1 MKKYF
6 VMIVTILLGVSLAN
20 AQKIPLKN
28 PFRTFHLRRPA
39 NVQLTNTV
47 QRAAVQQTAVQT
59 SLPQPMSTTA
69 FFHRAGNM
77 EFWHAPVA
85 LPALETKPRVAA
97 SPAKRSRES
106 LELEATAYDMPSYI
120 AEKMSRDE
128 LQEWLGTY
136 LSFRNITKG
145 IVSRRAQAQNLPVT
159 DFKRRENFSLSTME
173 QRKTAQEW
181 AESQPDYF
189 EENYV
194 TDYQFRSRRYGGGL
208 KPFVMPDNASWRDK
222 PLRILVVNDDPWI
235 YERMYDGLDDPTVTL
250 KYVAGPEEAKE
261 FLAKRSDFVDVILL
275 DLALADIW
283 TRSLLEVPMYVY
295 NHHLNI
301 PVISNSAESTNNTWL
316 LSYNIVGQ
324 YPPVTSGFEMPELIA
339 YLKNIVHTGRARP
352 QNDTPSLHSEL
363 SDENAFSRND
373 ELLHH
378 FGAKERQKLWKW
390 AESQPDFYEDNYIL
404 SVRKGVYEEPFH
416 PDVKSM
422 RVLLVSDDDDAIT
435 YLRKAAKARGNITID
450 VIDSTRQI
458 ADYVGKNNYDIIAT
472 DFVLPCV
479 DEDGY
484 RVGMYAWN
492 NKLNIPVVLIAR
504 DPMSPAPALLY
515 NLIGQSPY
523 PNDVEQ
529 ADAALRYLSHIAA
542 TGRALD

>member
-6 VMIVTILLGVSLAN
+6 VIILTILLGVSLAN
-20 AQKIPLKN
+20 AQKFNLLKN
-28 PFRTFHLRRPA
+28 PSRMFHLSRPA

-47 QRAAVQQTAVQT
+47 QRAAVQVP
-59 SLPQPMSTTA
+59 LQPMSTTA
-69 FFHRAGNM
+69 LFHRAGNM

-85 LPALETKPRVAA
+85 LPALEATPRVVA

-120 AEKMSRDE
+120 AEKMSRDQ

-145 IVSRRAQAQNLPVT
+145 VTSRRAQAQNLPVT
-159 DFKRRENFSLSTME
+159 NLTRRENFALSTME

-208 KPFVMPDNASWRDK
+208 KPFVMPDNAPWRDK

-301 PVISNSAESTNNTWL
+301 PVISNSAESTNDSWL

-324 YPPVTSGFEMPELIA
+324 YPPVTSDFEMPELIA

-404 SVRKGVYEEPFH
+404 SACAGVYIEPFH

-422 RVLLVSDDDDAIT
+422 RVLLVSDDDDAIVR
-435 YLRKAAKARGNITID
+435 LRKAAKARGNITID
-450 VIDSTRQI
+450 VVDRVSGVAKRLEQT
-458 ADYVGKNNYDIIAT
+458 NYDIVAT
-472 DFVLPCV
+472 DFVLPAF
-479 DEDGY
+479 EDGY
-484 RVGMYAWN
+484 QVGMYVWN
-492 NKLNIPVVLIAR
+492 NKLNIPVVAIAKTEIG
-504 DPMSPAPALLY
+504 PARGLLF
-515 NLIGQSPY
+515 NLVGQAPY
-523 PNDVEQ
+523 PNDAEQ

>member
-1 MKKYF
+1 MGLLALLLGLFFFYNTSMKKHF
-6 VMIVTILLGVSLAN
+6 VMSVLVILLGVSLAN
-20 AQKIPLKN
+20 AQKFSLLKN
-28 PFRTFHLRRPA
+28 PLRAFHLRRPA
-39 NVQLTNTV
+39 NAELTNTV

-69 FFHRAGNM
+69 FFHREGNM

-85 LPALETKPRVAA
+85 LPALEATPRVVA

-120 AEKMSRDE
+120 AEKMSRDQ

-159 DFKRRENFSLSTME
+159 NLTRRENFAPSTME
-173 QRKTAQEW
+173 QHKTAQEW

-194 TDYQFRSRRYGGGL
+194 TDNQFRSRRYGSGL
-208 KPFVMPDNASWRDK
+208 KQPFVVPDNAPYRHE
-222 PLRILVVNDDPWI
+222 PLRILIVNDDPWI

-301 PVISNSAESTNNTWL
+301 PVISNSAESTNNSWL

-324 YPPVTSGFEMPELIA
+324 YPPVTSDVEIPELIA

-352 QNDTPSLHSEL
+352 Q
-363 SDENAFSRND
+363 
-373 ELLHH
+373 
-378 FGAKERQKLWKW
+378 
-390 AESQPDFYEDNYIL
+390 
-404 SVRKGVYEEPFH
+404 
-416 PDVKSM
+416 
-422 RVLLVSDDDDAIT
+422 
-435 YLRKAAKARGNITID
+435 
-450 VIDSTRQI
+450 
-458 ADYVGKNNYDIIAT
+458 
-472 DFVLPCV
+472 
-479 DEDGY
+479 
-484 RVGMYAWN
+484 
-492 NKLNIPVVLIAR
+492 
-504 DPMSPAPALLY
+504 
-515 NLIGQSPY
+515 
-523 PNDVEQ
+523 
-529 ADAALRYLSHIAA
+529 
-542 TGRALD
+542 